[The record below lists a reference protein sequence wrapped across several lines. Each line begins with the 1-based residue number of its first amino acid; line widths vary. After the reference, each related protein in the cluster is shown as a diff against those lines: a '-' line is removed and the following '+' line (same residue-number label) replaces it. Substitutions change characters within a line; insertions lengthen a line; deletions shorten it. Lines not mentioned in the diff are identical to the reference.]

1 MRVLSK
7 SKIMS
12 YLQCPKRLWLEIH
25 SQEPLEIAP
34 AIQAT
39 FDIGKQV
46 GVVARQVYDP
56 KNKGIEFD
64 PMSQG
69 VDTVI
74 KETQTLLQFNQ
85 ALFEAGFSANGVRAF
100 ADVLLPI
107 RRGGKK
113 VWHMIE
119 VKSASELKDYYRDDV
134 AIQSY
139 AARSSGAPLHSVS
152 LAYINK
158 NFVYAGDGDYTELF
172 TEIDLT
178 EEACSRDAEVEQWIA
193 AAQKVVK
200 KRTEPA
206 ITTGK
211 HCSYPNPCVFVDHCS
226 AQESQAKFPVQ
237 WLPNV
242 STKVLKDYLDSGI
255 TDLRKVPD
263 NLLNP
268 LQLRVKK
275 HSISN
280 QLYFDQVG
288 AAEYLAQFKLPAYFL
303 DFETIS
309 LAVPVWKKRRPY
321 RQIPFQFSL
330 HKVSRNG
337 ELTHQDFLDLTGKD
351 PAKQLAESLIEAC
364 GARGVIFAY
373 KASFEKMCICE
384 MAEFLPKYKDQLL
397 AINDRIVDLLE
408 VAKKYYYHPEQHG
421 SWSIK
426 QVLPLIAPDLS
437 YQDLIGIQNGGAAM
451 QAYLEAISAGT
462 STQRKHDIDQNLR
475 RYCELDTLAM
485 VRIWQYF
492 CGHQQ

>member
-7 SKIMS
+7 SRLMS

-25 SQEPLEIAP
+25 SQEPVEMAP

-56 KNKGIEFD
+56 KKRGTEFD

-69 VDTVI
+69 VDAVI
-74 KETQTLLQFNQ
+74 KETQTLIQSNQ
-85 ALFEAGFSANGVRAF
+85 TLFEAGFSANGVRAF
-100 ADVLLPI
+100 ADVMLPI
-107 RRGGKK
+107 RRGGEK

-119 VKSASELKDYYRDDV
+119 VKSATELKDYYRDDV

-139 AARSSGAPLHSVS
+139 AARSSGVPLHSVS

-158 NFVYAGDGDYTELF
+158 KFVYAGDGDYTELF

-178 EEACSRDAEVEQWIA
+178 EETCLRDAEVEQWIA

-211 HCSYPNPCVFVDHCS
+211 HCSNPNPCVFVDYCS
-226 AQESQAKFPVQ
+226 AQEPQAKFPVQ
-237 WLPNV
+237 WIPNV

-280 QLYFDQVG
+280 QLYFDQAG

-303 DFETIS
+303 DFETIC
-309 LAVPVWKKRRPY
+309 LAVPIWKKRRPY
-321 RQIPFQFSL
+321 RQIPFQFSI
-330 HKVSRNG
+330 HKISRNG
-337 ELTHQDFLDLTGKD
+337 DVKHHDFLDLTGKD
-351 PAKQLAESLIEAC
+351 PAKRLAENLVKAC
-364 GARGVIFAY
+364 GVRGVIFAY
-373 KASFEKMCICE
+373 NASFEKMCIRE
-384 MAEFLPKYKDQLL
+384 MAEFLPKYSEQLL

-408 VAKKYYYHPEQHG
+408 VAKKYYYHPEQQG

-426 QVLPLIAPDLS
+426 QVLPSIAPDLS
-437 YQDLIGIQNGGAAM
+437 YQDLVEVQNGGDAM
-451 QAYLEAISAGT
+451 HAYLEAISVGT
-462 STQRKHDIDQNLR
+462 SKQRKHDIEQNLK
-475 RYCELDTLAM
+475 RYCELDTSAM

-492 CGHQQ
+492 SGCQ